1 MAVTNGTDHF
11 IQEKAEVQEAEATIT
26 FGKKTALTRFTPQDG
41 NILLTGFTGSKRN
54 ELAELLSKKL
64 EMEVVAPEK
73 IESLDELKTLCA
85 KKGQIIIVP
94 QSTMRISTVCNAL
107 REHGKVFYLMTELLH
122 LAHNAGLTPEQ
133 GREQMG
139 QDFIDLE
146 PQMLAS
152 LHFILHG
159 WKEPE
164 ELVESVLEPLGL
176 L

>member
-11 IQEKAEVQEAEATIT
+11 IQEKAEVQDADATIT
-26 FGKKTALTRFTPQDG
+26 FGKKTPLARFTPQDG

-54 ELAELLSKKL
+54 ELASLLSKKL
-64 EMEVVAPEK
+64 GMNVITPEK
-73 IESLDELKTLCA
+73 IESLEELVTLCA
-85 KKGQIIIVP
+85 PKGQIIIIP
-94 QSTMRISTVCNAL
+94 QSAMRNSSVCNAL

-122 LAHNAGLTPEQ
+122 LAHNTGLTPEQ

-146 PQMLAS
+146 PHMLAS

-159 WKEPE
+159 WKEPD